1 MIWKYSHCNG
11 LNRWGCKHNLWSQH
25 YRTLHIE
32 ISMSLVFF
40 LIRKFSRREDCNDKS
55 NAIYVQYN
63 ELGCGYSCKH
73 FSAHDSHFI
82 PASMSVRFRV
92 KKWSSSPGRVPFGW
106 FHISREP
113 AYEFAAQRTALRS
126 ESLLIKMG
134 ICYHKSVALFL
145 FLQGTA
151 WYNEEGLPITSHV
164 ILSFVGAFES
174 LRSFY

>member
-1 MIWKYSHCNG
+1 MKP
-11 LNRWGCKHNLWSQH
+11 
-25 YRTLHIE
+25 TLQNTAHRDINVF
-32 ISMSLVFF
+32 SFF

-151 WYNEEGLPITSHV
+151 WYNEEGLPITSHA